1 MTKDKREGTI
11 VVGLDVGTTKIATVV
26 AEILSDR
33 QINVIGEGT
42 TPSLGVKKGVVVD
55 IESTIKSIERSVEKA
70 ERMSGVEI
78 EKVYVGVS
86 GEHIYSLNS
95 QGVIAISGGREEII
109 LDDVERV
116 QEAAKIISLS
126 ADKDIIHLIPRD
138 YIIDGQNGIK
148 NPVGMSGMRLEVQ
161 AHIVIGGVSFIQNL
175 LKCVQR
181 VGLVVQGLVAQPIA
195 SAEATLSADEK
206 EIGVLMADM
215 GGGATN
221 MAIFREGSIIWTK
234 VLPFGGSYID
244 RDIAYGL
251 STTLSEGERLKKENG
266 VAMSSLASPERLLK
280 IKEVGEMKEKEIP
293 QTLLSEIIEPRITE
307 FFEMIRQEVNK
318 STFQDLIPAG
328 LVLTGGTSLLRGI
341 DVLCREVLNIPC
353 RIGVPTNLGGLSE
366 QIKSPVYSSAVGL
379 IIYGIKK
386 VRRAKEG
393 KILKKVD
400 IIHKIKAWIKD
411 FIWPS
416 EKGLD

>member
-1 MTKDKREGTI
+1 MTKDKREGII

-95 QGVIAISGGREEII
+95 QGVIAISGGRGEII

-161 AHIVIGGVSFIQNL
+161 AHIVVGGVSFLQNL

-221 MAIFREGSIIWTK
+221 LAIFREGSIIWTK

-280 IKEVGEMKEKEIP
+280 IKEIGEMKEREIP
-293 QTLLSEIIEPRITE
+293 QTLLSEIIEPRVTE

-328 LVLTGGTSLLRGI
+328 LVLTGGSGLLRGI
-341 DVLCREVLNIPC
+341 DVLAREVLNIPC

-393 KILKKVD
+393 KIIKKVD

-411 FIWPS
+411 FIWPV
-416 EKGLD
+416 EKGLE

>member
-221 MAIFREGSIIWTK
+221 LAIFREGSIIWTK

-280 IKEVGEMKEKEIP
+280 IKEVGEMKEREIP

-328 LVLTGGTSLLRGI
+328 LVLTGGSGLLRGI
-341 DVLCREVLNIPC
+341 DVLAREVLNIPC

-393 KILKKVD
+393 KIIKKVD

-411 FIWPS
+411 FIWPV
-416 EKGLD
+416 EKGLE